1 MNKVGLIYFFLSI
14 AIACLTGFIA
24 IRFFDMDDEFR
35 RAFYE
40 KFDDVSSKE
49 R

>member
-1 MNKVGLIYFFLSI
+1 MSKVGLIYFFFSI

-24 IRFFDMDDEFR
+24 IRFFDIGDDEFR

-40 KFDDVSSKE
+40 KFEEDKGE
-49 R
+49 